1 MIGYVPQTRL
11 ATTWIALHKLT
22 SRVHNHNMART
33 TACSTVAATTTFNND
48 RCCVSSLKSANLY
61 RLFRPEFLKL
71 NPVPL
76 SSDAFSQFGKD
87 AISRVHNDEV
97 REATRRLE
105 TECIPAF
112 AAHLDR
118 RAKISTSAEGA
129 NPFAQLHQ
137 SDDVLTESTGIAITA
152 SSKPILQEELS
163 QLIADMH
170 LHGINCRYL
179 LLILRHVVV
188 PYSRVLLI
196 TEVVARLCKN
206 RIRAEWRLYVLS
218 LSLSLSLCH

>member
-1 MIGYVPQTRL
+1 MSVAVARALDGSRSRDL
-11 ATTWIALHKLT
+11 AHC
-22 SRVHNHNMART
+22 R
-33 TACSTVAATTTFNND
+33 
-48 RCCVSSLKSANLY
+48 LKSANLY

-97 REATRRLE
+97 RAATTRLE
-105 TECIPAF
+105 LECIPAF

-118 RAKISTSAEGA
+118 RSKISSSEGGA
-129 NPFAQLHQ
+129 NPFDNLGGNGDAA
-137 SDDVLTESTGIAITA
+137 IAA
-152 SSKPILQEELS
+152 PFKPVLQEELS

-179 LLILRHVVV
+179 LLILRHVTV
-188 PYSRVLLI
+188 PYSRVLII

-206 RIRAEWRLYVLS
+206 RIRAEWRRYVWRAPPPHS
-218 LSLSLSLCH
+218 TAMPAISPAPRA